1 MNPGGKAKNE
11 KKSEIKYCDANC
23 AKFSSFAGVL
33 PALFT
38 PLGDMFLFFQSTVFC
53 VFGCIF
59 HLVVVPN
66 TEFRAHNQKLSLQ
79 KLPRITKKG

>member
-11 KKSEIKYCDANC
+11 QKSEIKYCDANC

-38 PLGDMFLFFQSTVFC
+38 PLGEMFLFCQSTVFC

-59 HLVVVPN
+59 HLGVVPN
-66 TEFRAHNQKLSLQ
+66 TEFRAHNQTLSLQ